1 MTSRRLYRDPLGVRL
16 RDLATMLA
24 PTTIKTTLQDNTL
37 TADHGTYTVQV
48 EVVPATVQETDM
60 GPIKAVVLV
69 NTEIPKPI
77 RELLGSGLPG
87 MTAMCNKYAALASV
101 YEDGDSLRIGSR
113 LTIYEAEDAWD
124 TLHLPLLAF
133 TVMLGAEPILG
144 GLRRSLGGL
153 APKEG
158 PSDWTDNDFER
169 VANLLSE
176 MCLCTTGGLALTAE
190 FPLAEGAISAIV
202 GHRRTALWR
211 LLGGQPRSRDRRRSF
226 LPAAIAAPNRRQDA
240 VGAGMR

>member
-124 TLHLPLLAF
+124 TLHLPSWLSRSCSAPNPSSAACADHWADLPRRRDRL
-133 TVMLGAEPILG
+133 TGRTTTSS
-144 GLRRSLGGL
+144 GLRTCCRRCVF
-153 APKEG
+153 AP
-158 PSDWTDNDFER
+158 PA
-169 VANLLSE
+169 V
-176 MCLCTTGGLALTAE
+176 
-190 FPLAEGAISAIV
+190 
-202 GHRRTALWR
+202 
-211 LLGGQPRSRDRRRSF
+211 SR
-226 LPAAIAAPNRRQDA
+226 
-240 VGAGMR
+240 